1 MTTKAQPHDTQ
12 DDLATLTKRPSIWK
26 TAPIDAAVL
35 LAILAVCNWLISKD
49 DPGWQRLNPT
59 PWLVLPFFLGGRY
72 GAAAGLVGALLAA
85 ASVLLLQWSFGNMT
99 PQALFTTKPY
109 YFLAL
114 VLGAAV
120 GTLIHRLVAGPSD
133 QLRRQAIAIADR
145 NQRFEED
152 IALYRANESRLQQ
165 ALLLEGAENL
175 SLPSEIQRLFAGDH
189 GRFDDGLLELFTR
202 DFGVIAAAIY
212 RDETGRH
219 PVLTRAAVTS
229 ASETEFPET
238 LPNDAAPL
246 AEAALSS
253 GKLATW
259 QSSWDGGIPKTEEGS
274 SHRPH
279 LAAIPWQ
286 QSAAT
291 HSGPR
296 AVLLIARM
304 EFGAITWD
312 NFARIEAVLDWCL
325 GRFQASDLGAET
337 KDPNRKRLLSNQLF
351 ARQIEIAH
359 RLEKDLHL
367 PGRLI
372 LFAANSSAPSTVL
385 ETFAERLGNAAAPGD
400 PVGAVG
406 DGKTIPIAIGVLSP
420 VSSHEAA
427 DQIATQLLR
436 RTETEDDSVKHHVFS
451 LTEAIRIVKGS
462 QSASNV
468 QAHAAAPTPQ
478 KPAAAPE
485 AVNAPASTD

>member
-165 ALLLEGAENL
+165 ALLLEGVH
-175 SLPSEIQRLFAGDH
+175 SFP
-189 GRFDDGLLELFTR
+189 TR
-202 DFGVIAAAIY
+202 
-212 RDETGRH
+212 R
-219 PVLTRAAVTS
+219 
-229 ASETEFPET
+229 
-238 LPNDAAPL
+238 
-246 AEAALSS
+246 
-253 GKLATW
+253 
-259 QSSWDGGIPKTEEGS
+259 
-274 SHRPH
+274 
-279 LAAIPWQ
+279 
-286 QSAAT
+286 
-291 HSGPR
+291 
-296 AVLLIARM
+296 
-304 EFGAITWD
+304 
-312 NFARIEAVLDWCL
+312 
-325 GRFQASDLGAET
+325 ASDLGRASC
-337 KDPNRKRLLSNQLF
+337 R
-351 ARQIEIAH
+351 
-359 RLEKDLHL
+359 
-367 PGRLI
+367 
-372 LFAANSSAPSTVL
+372 
-385 ETFAERLGNAAAPGD
+385 ER
-400 PVGAVG
+400 V
-406 DGKTIPIAIGVLSP
+406 
-420 VSSHEAA
+420 
-427 DQIATQLLR
+427 
-436 RTETEDDSVKHHVFS
+436 
-451 LTEAIRIVKGS
+451 
-462 QSASNV
+462 
-468 QAHAAAPTPQ
+468 
-478 KPAAAPE
+478 
-485 AVNAPASTD
+485 